1 MQYFDLTKFNASTG
15 SPLGS
20 QQSLAERKM
29 SAFET
34 YIALIK
40 GYCVLLV
47 LILPKSF
54 ANGGF
59 LASGFLLVLSG
70 FFSAA
75 SACLLAEAGLK
86 EKIYSYPLLVLKAF
100 GPTGKFAMDIMISLA
115 QYSFTISHIA
125 FIIESLKSTIDSS
138 FDIKSNYLAYVILVL
153 AILPPVA
160 WVNNIAKFA
169 FTYMLGNLLIFL
181 TVITVCVYCVST
193 LL

>member
-1 MQYFDLTKFNASTG
+1 M
-15 SPLGS
+15 
-20 QQSLAERKM
+20 
-29 SAFET
+29 
-34 YIALIK
+34 
-40 GYCVLLV
+40 
-47 LILPKSF
+47 
-54 ANGGF
+54 
-59 LASGFLLVLSG
+59 
-70 FFSAA
+70 
-75 SACLLAEAGLK
+75 
-86 EKIYSYPLLVLKAF
+86 LVLKAF

>member
-20 QQSLAERKM
+20 QQSIAERKM

-75 SACLLAEAGLK
+75 SACLLADGCRMA
-86 EKIYSYPLLVLKAF
+86 SASAP
-100 GPTGKFAMDIMISLA
+100 
-115 QYSFTISHIA
+115 
-125 FIIESLKSTIDSS
+125 
-138 FDIKSNYLAYVILVL
+138 
-153 AILPPVA
+153 
-160 WVNNIAKFA
+160 
-169 FTYMLGNLLIFL
+169 
-181 TVITVCVYCVST
+181 
-193 LL
+193 